1 MLRTILVSHSLG
13 KQGGGSLCSLTAGHM
28 LLYACNTGR
37 SGQGTLEKLRT
48 LCPEEVM
55 RGWPEGPLQT
65 DRLCGPLPSFV
76 MLAETDAQNDVRK
89 RMGLIWAQILDV
101 LLNKNG
107 VGNNCLHLS
116 EPQFPQK

>member
-1 MLRTILVSHSLG
+1 MHVALFLQHWQVS
-13 KQGGGSLCSLTAGHM
+13 
-28 LLYACNTGR
+28 
-37 SGQGTLEKLRT
+37 QGTVEKLRT

-101 LLNKNG
+101 LLNNCWMG
-107 VGNNCLHLS
+107 VNWLHLS
-116 EPQFPQK
+116 EIWVPPR